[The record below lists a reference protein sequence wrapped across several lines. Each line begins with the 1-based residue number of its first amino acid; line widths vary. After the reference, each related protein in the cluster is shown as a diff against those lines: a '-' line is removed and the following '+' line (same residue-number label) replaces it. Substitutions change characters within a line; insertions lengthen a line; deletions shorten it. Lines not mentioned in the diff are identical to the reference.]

1 MRRKKGQSASSHH
14 VDPSEPDTTIPETPE
29 TKRPSGSSFSTALSD
44 SDSDIEISGSS
55 MMPVRQVERKK
66 EAPSSEDELSLSD
79 EEEVTVVKIERRL
92 KHNRTTRSTSQA
104 LQTQPKGS
112 RMVTNSAHPSPL
124 KTSGIAAAD
133 AVQERRQQQM
143 CGTSQE
149 SDSSRRSRKRRA
161 SEMDD
166 SEEEGPEPGSKD
178 QERMLRKL
186 QRKFPHLNKNELRDV
201 LQEHSWLI
209 EDALETL
216 RMFSDLVVESE
227 DDASQVS
234 TAAKR
239 TRRVA
244 NTRQQAQV
252 PQLPSP
258 PQPKPRRPLG
268 GTKTPQRSAKQSVV
282 TKNVYVSSS
291 EECSDSEASMV
302 NVLLDSDSDQSEET
316 LSKLKS
322 EILSFFQSASLDELT
337 LIAGCSL
344 KKAQK
349 ITELRPFKRWKDL
362 DDAMHRGNGLSIEL
376 LAGCREVLKERE
388 VVKGLMSKCEEISVK
403 LIQDV
408 TQMMNNG
415 PGSMSQPQ
423 ILTST
428 FQLKPYQLIG
438 LNWLA
443 LLHQNKLSGILADE
457 MGLGKTIQAIS
468 FLAYLYQEGNHGP
481 HLITV
486 PASTL
491 DNWVR
496 ELKLWCPSFKVLVYY
511 GSAEDRKYMR
521 YEILNHIVDYN
532 IIVSTY
538 NLAIGNNSDRS
549 LFCKLKLEYAVFDEG
564 HLLKNMNSLRY
575 RHLMAIN
582 AKYRLLLTGTPLQNN
597 LLELMSLLNFIMP
610 SMFSSSTS
618 QISKMFSMKSS
629 EEQSSFERDRITQ
642 AKLIMKP
649 FILRRVKSEVLK
661 QLPAKEE
668 QVEFCAM
675 SERQQDLYSALFHKL
690 KRSSNRE
697 KRELTNVMMQLR
709 KMSNH
714 PLLHRQ
720 YYTTEKLKAMSKLM
734 LKEPSHRDADPALI
748 REDMEVLSDFEL
760 HGLCQQ
766 YCALQEYQLDTEIL
780 LDSGKLSLLA
790 QLLNSQKEKG
800 DRVVLFSQFTMMLDI
815 LEVFLRHH
823 KHRYIRLDGS
833 TPMSD
838 RIGLI
843 DQFNTDQDIFVF
855 LLSTRAGGLGINLT
869 SANVVI
875 LHDIDCNPYN
885 DKQAEGRCHRVGQT
899 KTVKVIK
906 LISKDSIEDAM
917 LRIGERKL
925 KLEQHMTA
933 TATEE
938 DEEDTLPDD
947 MTSLLKAS
955 LGL

>member
-1 MRRKKGQSASSHH
+1 
-14 VDPSEPDTTIPETPE
+14 
-29 TKRPSGSSFSTALSD
+29 
-44 SDSDIEISGSS
+44 
-55 MMPVRQVERKK
+55 
-66 EAPSSEDELSLSD
+66 
-79 EEEVTVVKIERRL
+79 
-92 KHNRTTRSTSQA
+92 
-104 LQTQPKGS
+104 
-112 RMVTNSAHPSPL
+112 
-124 KTSGIAAAD
+124 
-133 AVQERRQQQM
+133 
-143 CGTSQE
+143 
-149 SDSSRRSRKRRA
+149 
-161 SEMDD
+161 
-166 SEEEGPEPGSKD
+166 
-178 QERMLRKL
+178 
-186 QRKFPHLNKNELRDV
+186 
-201 LQEHSWLI
+201 SWLI
-209 EDALETL
+209 DDALETL
-216 RMFSDLVVESE
+216 RI
-227 DDASQVS
+227 
-234 TAAKR
+234 
-239 TRRVA
+239 
-244 NTRQQAQV
+244 
-252 PQLPSP
+252 PS
-258 PQPKPRRPLG
+258 QPKPRRPLDR
-268 GTKTPQRSAKQSVV
+268 TKTSQRRVKQLVV
-282 TKNVYVSSS
+282 PKNVYVSSE
-291 EECSDSEASMV
+291 EECSDSEASLV
-302 NVLLDSDSDQSEET
+302 NVLLDSDSDQSDET

-322 EILSFFQSASLDELT
+322 EILSFFQTASVDELT

-349 ITELRPFKRWKDL
+349 ITELRPFKTWKDL
-362 DDAMHRGNGLSIEL
+362 DDAMHRGNGLSTEL
-376 LAGCREVLKERE
+376 LTGCREVLKERE
-388 VVKGLMSKCEEISVK
+388 VVKGLMSKCDEISVK
-403 LIQDV
+403 LIKDV
-408 TQMMNNG
+408 TQVMNKG

-457 MGLGKTIQAIS
+457 MGLGKTIQTIS

-511 GSAEDRKYMR
+511 GKTKHPIFQIFY
-521 YEILNHIVDYN
+521 I
-532 IIVSTY
+532 Y

-610 SMFSSSTS
+610 NMFSSSTS
-618 QISKMFSMKSS
+618 QISKMFSMV
-629 EEQSSFERDRITQ
+629 EPTHEQSSFERDRITH
-642 AKLIMKP
+642 AKLIMRP

-675 SERQQDLYSALFHKL
+675 SEKQQELYSALFHKL
-690 KRSSNRE
+690 KRSSNGE

-720 YYTTEKLKAMSKLM
+720 YYTTEKLNAMSKLM
-734 LKEPSHRDADPALI
+734 LKDPSHRDADPALI
-748 REDMEVLSDFEL
+748 KEDMEVLSDFEL
-760 HGLCQQ
+760 HRLCQQ
-766 YCALQEYQLDTEIL
+766 YSALQEYQLDTDIL
-780 LDSGKLSLLA
+780 LDSGKLSLLT
-790 QLLNSQKEKG
+790 QLLNSLKEKG

-823 KHRYIRLDGS
+823 KHRYNRLDGS

-875 LHDIDCNPYN
+875 IHDIDCNPYN

-899 KTVKVIK
+899 RTVKVIK

-925 KLEQHMTA
+925 KLEQDMTA
-933 TATEE
+933 TQE
-938 DEEDTLPDD
+938 DEEDTLPEDV
-947 MTSLLKAS
+947 TSLLKAS

>member
-1 MRRKKGQSASSHH
+1 
-14 VDPSEPDTTIPETPE
+14 
-29 TKRPSGSSFSTALSD
+29 
-44 SDSDIEISGSS
+44 
-55 MMPVRQVERKK
+55 
-66 EAPSSEDELSLSD
+66 
-79 EEEVTVVKIERRL
+79 
-92 KHNRTTRSTSQA
+92 
-104 LQTQPKGS
+104 
-112 RMVTNSAHPSPL
+112 
-124 KTSGIAAAD
+124 
-133 AVQERRQQQM
+133 
-143 CGTSQE
+143 
-149 SDSSRRSRKRRA
+149 
-161 SEMDD
+161 
-166 SEEEGPEPGSKD
+166 
-178 QERMLRKL
+178 
-186 QRKFPHLNKNELRDV
+186 
-201 LQEHSWLI
+201 EHSWLI
-209 EDALETL
+209 DDALETL
-216 RMFSDLVVESE
+216 RI
-227 DDASQVS
+227 
-234 TAAKR
+234 R
-239 TRRVA
+239 
-244 NTRQQAQV
+244 
-252 PQLPSP
+252 
-258 PQPKPRRPLG
+258 PQPKPHRPLD
-268 GTKTPQRSAKQSVV
+268 GTKPSQRSAKQSVV
-282 TKNVYVSSS
+282 TKTIYVSSE
-291 EECSDSEASMV
+291 EECSDSEASLV
-302 NVLLDSDSDQSEET
+302 NVLLDSDSDQSDET

-322 EILSFFQSASLDELT
+322 EILSFFQTASVDELT

-349 ITELRPFKRWKDL
+349 ITELRPFKTWKNL
-362 DDAMHRGNGLSIEL
+362 DDAMHRGNGLSTEL
-376 LAGCREVLKERE
+376 LTGCREVLKERE

-408 TQMMNNG
+408 TQVMNKG

-457 MGLGKTIQAIS
+457 MGLGKTIQTIS
-468 FLAYLYQEGNHGP
+468 FLAHLYQEGNHGP

-496 ELKLWCPSFKVLVYY
+496 ELNLWCPRFKVLIYY
-511 GSAEDRKYMR
+511 GKTNIEVQALR
-521 YEILNHIVDYN
+521 YTHGSCPEPSN
-532 IIVSTY
+532 Y
-538 NLAIGNNSDRS
+538 NLAIGNSSDRS

-610 SMFSSSTS
+610 NMFSSSTS

-629 EEQSSFERDRITQ
+629 EEQSSFERDRITH

-675 SERQQDLYSALFHKL
+675 SEKQQELYNALFHKL
-690 KRSSNRE
+690 KRSSNGE

-720 YYTTEKLKAMSKLM
+720 YYTTEKLKAMSRLM

-748 REDMEVLSDFEL
+748 KEDMEVLSDFEL
-760 HGLCQQ
+760 HRLCQQ
-766 YCALQEYQLDTEIL
+766 YSALQEYQLDTDIL
-780 LDSGKLSLLA
+780 LDSGKLGLLA
-790 QLLNSQKEKG
+790 QLLNSLKEKG

-823 KHRYIRLDGS
+823 KHRYNRLDGS

-899 KTVKVIK
+899 RTVKVIK
-906 LISKDSIEDAM
+906 LISKDSIEDTM

-925 KLEQHMTA
+925 KLEQDMTA
-933 TATEE
+933 TQEGEE
-938 DEEDTLPDD
+938 DSLPDD

>member
-1 MRRKKGQSASSHH
+1 MRRKKGAASSNH
-14 VDPSEPDTTIPETPE
+14 VDPSESDTIIPETPE
-29 TKRPSGSSFSTALSD
+29 TKRPSGSSLSIALSD

-55 MMPVRQVERKK
+55 LMPVRQEEPKK
-66 EAPSSEDELSLSD
+66 KVLSSEDVISLSD
-79 EEEVTVVKIERRL
+79 EDEVTVVKIERRP
-92 KHNRTTRSTSQA
+92 KHSRTARSTSQA
-104 LQTQPKGS
+104 RQKGS
-112 RMVTNSAHPSPL
+112 RMVTNSARPSPL
-124 KTSGIAAAD
+124 KTSGMAASD
-133 AVQERRQQQM
+133 SVHERRQRQM
-143 CGTSQE
+143 SGASQE
-149 SDSSRRSRKRRA
+149 SDSFHRSSKRRA
-161 SEMDD
+161 SAEDD
-166 SEEEGPEPGSKD
+166 SEEDGTEPRSKD

-201 LQEHSWLI
+201 LQEHNWLI

-216 RMFSDLVVESE
+216 RMFSDLEVQSE
-227 DDASQVS
+227 DDAPQIS

-239 TRRVA
+239 PRRVA
-244 NTRQQAQV
+244 STRQQTQV
-252 PQLPSP
+252 VQLPSP
-258 PQPKPRRPLG
+258 PQLKPRRTLDR
-268 GTKTPQRSAKQSVV
+268 TKTSQRSAKQTAV
-282 TKNVYVSSS
+282 TKSIYISSE
-291 EECSDSEASMV
+291 EECSDSEASLDD
-302 NVLLDSDSDQSEET
+302 VLLDSDSDQSDET
-316 LSKLKS
+316 LSKVKS
-322 EILSFFQSASLDELT
+322 EILSFFQTASVDELT

-349 ITELRPFKRWKDL
+349 ITELRPFKKWKDL
-362 DDAMHRGNGLSIEL
+362 DETIHRGNGLSTEL

-388 VVKGLMSKCEEISVK
+388 VVKGLMSKCEKISVK
-403 LIQDV
+403 LTQDV
-408 TQMMNNG
+408 THVMDKG
-415 PGSMSQPQ
+415 PGAMSQPQ

-457 MGLGKTIQAIS
+457 MGLGKTIQTIS

-511 GSAEDRKYMR
+511 GSADDRKYMR
-521 YEILNHIVDYN
+521 YEILNQTADYN

-538 NLAIGNNSDRS
+538 NLAIGNSSDRS

-610 SMFSSSTS
+610 NMFSSSTS

-629 EEQSSFERDRITQ
+629 EEQSSFERDRITH

-675 SERQQDLYSALFHKL
+675 SEKQQELYNALFHKL
-690 KRSSNRE
+690 KNSSNGE

-720 YYTTEKLKAMSKLM
+720 HYTTEKIKAMSKLM

-748 REDMEVLSDFEL
+748 KEDMEVLSDFEL
-760 HGLCQQ
+760 HRLCQQ
-766 YCALQEYQLDTEIL
+766 YSALQEYQLDTDIL
-780 LDSGKLSLLA
+780 MDSGKLGLLA
-790 QLLNSQKEKG
+790 QLLNSLKEKG

-823 KHRYIRLDGS
+823 KHRYNRLDGS

-899 KTVKVIK
+899 RTVKVIK

-925 KLEQHMTA
+925 KLEQDMTA
-933 TATEE
+933 TQEG
-938 DEEDTLPDD
+938 EEDTLPDD

>member
-1 MRRKKGQSASSHH
+1 MSSTREAASDHEDS
-14 VDPSEPDTTIPETPE
+14 SESDTIIPETPE
-29 TKRPSGSSFSTALSD
+29 TKRPSGSSLSIAL

-55 MMPVRQVERKK
+55 MMPVRQEESKMKK
-66 EAPSSEDELSLSD
+66 VLSSEDVISLSD
-79 EEEVTVVKIERRL
+79 EEEVTVVKKRL
-92 KHNRTTRSTSQA
+92 KHSRTTRSTSLA
-104 LQTQPKGS
+104 LQTQQKGS
-112 RMVTNSAHPSPL
+112 HMVTNSTCPSPL
-124 KTSGIAAAD
+124 KTSGMAASD
-133 AVQERRQQQM
+133 SVHQRRQQQIR
-143 CGTSQE
+143 GASQE
-149 SDSSRRSRKRRA
+149 SDSSHHRRKRRA
-161 SEMDD
+161 SAVDD
-166 SEEEGPEPGSKD
+166 SEEEGSEPRSKD

-209 EDALETL
+209 DDALETL

-227 DDASQVS
+227 DDAS
-234 TAAKR
+234 TAAKL
-239 TRRVA
+239 TKKVT

-252 PQLPSP
+252 IHLPSP
-258 PQPKPRRPLG
+258 SQPKPCRPLDR
-268 GTKTPQRSAKQSVV
+268 TRTSQRSVKHSVV
-282 TKNVYVSSS
+282 TKNVYVSSE
-291 EECSDSEASMV
+291 EECSDSEASLV
-302 NVLLDSDSDQSEET
+302 NVLLDSDSDQSHET

-322 EILSFFQSASLDELT
+322 EILSFFQTASVDELT
-337 LIAGCSL
+337 LIAGCSS

-349 ITELRPFKRWKDL
+349 ITELRPFKTWKDL
-362 DDAMHRGNGLSIEL
+362 DDTMHRGNGLSTEL
-376 LAGCREVLKERE
+376 LTGCREVLKERE
-388 VVKGLMSKCEEISVK
+388 VVKGLMSRCEEISVK
-403 LIQDV
+403 LIKDV
-408 TQMMNNG
+408 TKVMNNG

-457 MGLGKTIQAIS
+457 MGLGKTIQTIS
-468 FLAYLYQEGNHGP
+468 FLAYLYQEGNLGP

-521 YEILNHIVDYN
+521 YEILDQLVDYH

-538 NLAIGNNSDRS
+538 NLAIGNSSDRS

-610 SMFSSSTS
+610 NMFSSSTS

-629 EEQSSFERDRITQ
+629 EEQSSFERDRITH

-675 SERQQDLYSALFHKL
+675 SEKQQELYSALFHRL
-690 KRSSNRE
+690 KRSSNGE

-760 HGLCQQ
+760 HRLCQQ
-766 YCALQEYQLDTEIL
+766 YSALHEYQLDTDIL
-780 LDSGKLSLLA
+780 LDSGKLGLLA
-790 QLLNSQKEKG
+790 QLLNSLKEKG

-823 KHRYIRLDGS
+823 KHRYNRLDGS

-869 SANVVI
+869 SANVVVI
-875 LHDIDCNPYN
+875 HDIDCNPYN

-899 KTVKVIK
+899 RTVKVIK

-925 KLEQHMTA
+925 KLEQDMTA
-933 TATEE
+933 TQEG
-938 DEEDTLPDD
+938 EEDTLPDD
-947 MTSLLKAS
+947 VTSLLRAS

>member
-1 MRRKKGQSASSHH
+1 MRRKKGAASSKH
-14 VDPSEPDTTIPETPE
+14 VDLSESDTIIPETPE
-29 TKRPSGSSFSTALSD
+29 TKRPSGSSLSIALSD

-55 MMPVRQVERKK
+55 MMPVRQEENKK
-66 EAPSSEDELSLSD
+66 VLSSEDVISLSD
-79 EEEVTVVKIERRL
+79 EDEVTVVKIERRPR
-92 KHNRTTRSTSQA
+92 HSRTSTSQA
-104 LQTQPKGS
+104 LQKGS

-124 KTSGIAAAD
+124 KTSGMAASHSAHK
-133 AVQERRQQQM
+133 RRQQQM
-143 CGTSQE
+143 CGASQE
-149 SDSSRRSRKRRA
+149 SDSSHCSRKRRA
-161 SEMDD
+161 STEDD
-166 SEEEGPEPGSKD
+166 SEEDGPEARSKD

-201 LQEHSWLI
+201 LQEHNWLI
-209 EDALETL
+209 EDALEAL
-216 RMFSDLVVESE
+216 RMFSDLEVESE
-227 DDASQVS
+227 DDAPQIS
-234 TAAKR
+234 TAAKHP
-239 TRRVA
+239 RRVA
-244 NTRQQAQV
+244 STRQQAQV
-252 PQLPSP
+252 VQLPSP
-258 PQPKPRRPLG
+258 PQLKPRRPLD
-268 GTKTPQRSAKQSVV
+268 GTRTSQRIAKQATV
-282 TKNVYVSSS
+282 TKSIYISSE
-291 EECSDSEASMV
+291 EECSDSEASLV
-302 NVLLDSDSDQSEET
+302 NVLLDSDSDQSDET
-316 LSKLKS
+316 LSKVKS
-322 EILSFFQSASLDELT
+322 EILSFFQTASVDELT

-349 ITELRPFKRWKDL
+349 ITVLRPFKKWKDL
-362 DDAMHRGNGLSIEL
+362 DDTMHRGNGLSTEL

-388 VVKGLMSKCEEISVK
+388 VVKGLMSKCEKISVK

-408 TQMMNNG
+408 TQVMNKG

-457 MGLGKTIQAIS
+457 MGLGKTIQTIS

-521 YEILNHIVDYN
+521 YEILNQIADYN

-538 NLAIGNNSDRS
+538 NLAIGNSSDRS
-549 LFCKLKLEYAVFDEG
+549 LFCKLKLEYAIFDEG

-610 SMFSSSTS
+610 NMFSSSTS

-629 EEQSSFERDRITQ
+629 EEQSSFERDRITH

-675 SERQQDLYSALFHKL
+675 SEKQQELYNDLFHKL
-690 KRSSNRE
+690 KNSNGE

-734 LKEPSHRDADPALI
+734 LKEPSHHDADPALI
-748 REDMEVLSDFEL
+748 NEDMEVLSDFEL
-760 HGLCQQ
+760 HRLCQQ
-766 YCALQEYQLDTEIL
+766 YSALQEYQLDTDIL

-790 QLLNSQKEKG
+790 QLLNSLKEKG

-823 KHRYIRLDGS
+823 KHRYNRLDGS

-899 KTVKVIK
+899 RTVKVIK

-925 KLEQHMTA
+925 KLEQDMTA
-933 TATEE
+933 TQEG
-938 DEEDTLPDD
+938 EEDTLPDD

>member
-1 MRRKKGQSASSHH
+1 KTYKYVSFN
-14 VDPSEPDTTIPETPE
+14 TTFEQ
-29 TKRPSGSSFSTALSD
+29 SSFSTLVNT
-44 SDSDIEISGSS
+44 GSVF
-55 MMPVRQVERKK
+55 P
-66 EAPSSEDELSLSD
+66 
-79 EEEVTVVKIERRL
+79 
-92 KHNRTTRSTSQA
+92 
-104 LQTQPKGS
+104 
-112 RMVTNSAHPSPL
+112 PSPRYF
-124 KTSGIAAAD
+124 
-133 AVQERRQQQM
+133 V
-143 CGTSQE
+143 
-149 SDSSRRSRKRRA
+149 
-161 SEMDD
+161 DD
-166 SEEEGPEPGSKD
+166 SEEEEPEPRSKD

-209 EDALETL
+209 DDALETL
-216 RMFSDLVVESE
+216 RICQHLFPIQKNIQNFKSH
-227 DDASQVS
+227 
-234 TAAKR
+234 R
-239 TRRVA
+239 
-244 NTRQQAQV
+244 
-252 PQLPSP
+252 
-258 PQPKPRRPLG
+258 PQPKPHRPLD
-268 GTKTPQRSAKQSVV
+268 GTKPSQRSAKQSVV
-282 TKNVYVSSS
+282 TKTIYVSSE
-291 EECSDSEASMV
+291 EECSDSEASLV
-302 NVLLDSDSDQSEET
+302 NVLLDSDSDQSDET

-322 EILSFFQSASLDELT
+322 EILSFFQTASVDELT

-349 ITELRPFKRWKDL
+349 ITELRPFKTWKNL
-362 DDAMHRGNGLSIEL
+362 DDTMHRGNCLSTEL
-376 LAGCREVLKERE
+376 LTGCREVLKERE

-408 TQMMNNG
+408 TQVMNKG

-457 MGLGKTIQAIS
+457 MGLGKTIQTIS
-468 FLAYLYQEGNHGP
+468 FLAHLYQEGNNGP

-496 ELKLWCPSFKVLVYY
+496 ELKLWCPSFKVLIYY

-521 YEILNHIVDYN
+521 YEILNQIVDYN

-538 NLAIGNNSDRS
+538 NLAIGNSSDRS

-582 AKYRLLLTGTPLQNN
+582 Q
-597 LLELMSLLNFIMP
+597 
-610 SMFSSSTS
+610 
-618 QISKMFSMKSS
+618 
-629 EEQSSFERDRITQ
+629 
-642 AKLIMKP
+642 
-649 FILRRVKSEVLK
+649 VLK

-675 SERQQDLYSALFHKL
+675 SEKQQELYNALFHKL
-690 KRSSNRE
+690 KRSSNGE

-720 YYTTEKLKAMSKLM
+720 YYTTEKLKAMSRLM

-748 REDMEVLSDFEL
+748 KEDMEVLSDFEL
-760 HGLCQQ
+760 HRLCQQ
-766 YCALQEYQLDTEIL
+766 YSALQEYQLDTDIL
-780 LDSGKLSLLA
+780 LDSGKLGLLA
-790 QLLNSQKEKG
+790 QLLNSLKEKG

-815 LEVFLRHH
+815 LEGFLRHH
-823 KHRYIRLDGS
+823 KHRYNRLDGS

-899 KTVKVIK
+899 RTVKVMK
-906 LISKDSIEDAM
+906 LISKDTIEDAM

-925 KLEQHMTA
+925 KLEQDMTA
-933 TATEE
+933 TQEGEE
-938 DEEDTLPDD
+938 DSLPDD
-947 MTSLLKAS
+947 VTSLLKAS

>member
-1 MRRKKGQSASSHH
+1 
-14 VDPSEPDTTIPETPE
+14 
-29 TKRPSGSSFSTALSD
+29 
-44 SDSDIEISGSS
+44 
-55 MMPVRQVERKK
+55 
-66 EAPSSEDELSLSD
+66 EDD
-79 EEEVTVVKIERRL
+79 
-92 KHNRTTRSTSQA
+92 TSQ
-104 LQTQPKGS
+104 
-112 RMVTNSAHPSPL
+112 
-124 KTSGIAAAD
+124 I
-133 AVQERRQQQM
+133 
-143 CGTSQE
+143 
-149 SDSSRRSRKRRA
+149 
-161 SEMDD
+161 
-166 SEEEGPEPGSKD
+166 
-178 QERMLRKL
+178 
-186 QRKFPHLNKNELRDV
+186 
-201 LQEHSWLI
+201 
-209 EDALETL
+209 
-216 RMFSDLVVESE
+216 
-227 DDASQVS
+227 S
-234 TAAKR
+234 TAAKL
-239 TRRVA
+239 TRRVT
-244 NTRQQAQV
+244 NTCQQAQV
-252 PQLPSP
+252 IHLPSP
-258 PQPKPRRPLG
+258 SQPKPRRPLDR
-268 GTKTPQRSAKQSVV
+268 TKTSQRRVNSE
-282 TKNVYVSSS
+282 
-291 EECSDSEASMV
+291 EECSDSEASLV
-302 NVLLDSDSDQSEET
+302 NVLLDSDSDQSDET

-322 EILSFFQSASLDELT
+322 EILSFFQTASVDELT

-349 ITELRPFKRWKDL
+349 ITELRPFKTWKDL
-362 DDAMHRGNGLSIEL
+362 DDAMHRGNGLSTEL
-376 LAGCREVLKERE
+376 LTGCREVLKERE
-388 VVKGLMSKCEEISVK
+388 VVKGLMSKCDEISVK
-403 LIQDV
+403 LIKDV
-408 TQMMNNG
+408 TQVMNKG

-457 MGLGKTIQAIS
+457 MGLGKTIQTIS

-511 GSAEDRKYMR
+511 GKTKHPIFQIFY
-521 YEILNHIVDYN
+521 I
-532 IIVSTY
+532 Y

-610 SMFSSSTS
+610 NMFSSSTS

-629 EEQSSFERDRITQ
+629 EEQSSFERDRITH
-642 AKLIMKP
+642 AKLIMRP

-675 SERQQDLYSALFHKL
+675 SEKQQELYSALFHKL
-690 KRSSNRE
+690 KRS

-720 YYTTEKLKAMSKLM
+720 YYTTEKLNAMSKLM
-734 LKEPSHRDADPALI
+734 LKDPSHRDADPALI
-748 REDMEVLSDFEL
+748 KEDMEVLSDFEL
-760 HGLCQQ
+760 HRLCQQ
-766 YCALQEYQLDTEIL
+766 YSALQEYQLDTDIL
-780 LDSGKLSLLA
+780 LDSGKLSLLT
-790 QLLNSQKEKG
+790 QLLNSLKEKG

-823 KHRYIRLDGS
+823 KHRYNRLDGS

-875 LHDIDCNPYN
+875 IHDIDCNPYN

-899 KTVKVIK
+899 RTVKVIK

-925 KLEQHMTA
+925 KLEQDMTA
-933 TATEE
+933 TQ
-938 DEEDTLPDD
+938 EEDTLPEDV
-947 MTSLLKAS
+947 TSLLKAS

>member
-1 MRRKKGQSASSHH
+1 MRRQTGAASSNHAH
-14 VDPSEPDTTIPETPE
+14 LTESDTIIPETPE
-29 TKRPSGSSFSTALSD
+29 PKRPSGTSLSIAHSD
-44 SDSDIEISGSS
+44 SNDSDIEISGSS
-55 MMPVRQVERKK
+55 LIQERQEESERKLALT
-66 EAPSSEDELSLSD
+66 ENEISSSSSSEEEL
-79 EEEVTVVKIERRL
+79 TVQKN
-92 KHNRTTRSTSQA
+92 HRTTRSTSKQS
-104 LQTQPKGS
+104 QK
-112 RMVTNSAHPSPL
+112 VTRSASPSPL
-124 KTSGIAAAD
+124 KTSGRAESD
-133 AVQERRQQQM
+133 SVHGRRHQQR
-143 CGTSQE
+143 CGSSQE
-149 SDSSRRSRKRRA
+149 SSSSQHGK
-161 SEMDD
+161 SVQDPSIDD
-166 SEEEGPEPGSKD
+166 SEDEEPKPGSKE

-201 LQEHSWLI
+201 LHEHSWLV
-209 EDALETL
+209 EDALEAL
-216 RMFSDLVVESE
+216 RMFSDTGVESE
-227 DDASQVS
+227 DSESQIS
-234 TAAKR
+234 PAAKR
-239 TRRVA
+239 TKRVR
-244 NTRQQAQV
+244 NTRQQTQVAQCSST
-252 PQLPSP
+252 PE
-258 PQPKPRRPLG
+258 PKPCRPLRM
-268 GTKTPQRSAKQSVV
+268 TRISQMSRRQSVV
-282 TKNVYVSSS
+282 SS
-291 EECSDSEASMV
+291 EDEYIDSEASSV
-302 NVLLDSDSDQSEET
+302 HLLLDSDSDQSEET
-316 LSKLKS
+316 LSQLKS
-322 EILSFFQSASLDELT
+322 EILGFFQGASVDELT

-349 ITELRPFKRWKDL
+349 IIELRPYKTWKDL
-362 DDAMHRGNGLSIEL
+362 DDAIRRGSGLSTEL

-388 VVKGLMSKCEEISVK
+388 VVKELMSKCEEISGK
-403 LIQDV
+403 LVQDV
-408 TQMMNNG
+408 TQVLNKG
-415 PGSMSQPQ
+415 LGSMSQPE

-438 LNWLA
+438 LNWLT

-496 ELKLWCPSFKVLVYY
+496 ELNLWCPSLKVLVYY

-521 YEILNHIVDYN
+521 YEILNHMVDYN

-549 LFCKLKLEYAVFDEG
+549 LFSKLKLEYAVFDEG

-582 AKYRLLLTGTPLQNN
+582 AKHRLLLTGTPLQNN

-610 SMFSSSTS
+610 NMFSSSTS

-629 EEQSSFERDRITQ
+629 EEQSSFERDRIAH

-668 QVEFCAM
+668 QIEFCGM
-675 SERQQDLYSALFHKL
+675 SERQQKLYSALFDKL
-690 KRSSNRE
+690 KRSGNGE

-720 YYTTEKLKAMSKLM
+720 YYTSEKLKAMSKLM

-748 REDMEVLSDFEL
+748 KEDMGVLSDFEL
-760 HGLCQQ
+760 HRLCQQ
-766 YCALQEYQLDTEIL
+766 YCALQEYQLDTDVL
-780 LDSGKLSLLA
+780 LDSGKLSLLT
-790 QLLNSQKEKG
+790 QLLESLKEKG
-800 DRVVLFSQFTMMLDI
+800 DRVALFSQFTMMLDI
-815 LEVFLRHH
+815 LEVFLRHR
-823 KHRYIRLDGS
+823 KHRYIRMDGS
-833 TPMSD
+833 TPMSE

-843 DQFNTDQDIFVF
+843 DQFNTDTDIFVF

-885 DKQAEGRCHRVGQT
+885 DKQAEDRCHRVGQT
-899 KTVKVIK
+899 RTVKVIK

-925 KLEQHMTA
+925 RLEQDMTA
-933 TATEE
+933 IQEGE
-938 DEEDTLPDD
+938 DDTFSDD

>member
-1 MRRKKGQSASSHH
+1 
-14 VDPSEPDTTIPETPE
+14 
-29 TKRPSGSSFSTALSD
+29 
-44 SDSDIEISGSS
+44 
-55 MMPVRQVERKK
+55 
-66 EAPSSEDELSLSD
+66 
-79 EEEVTVVKIERRL
+79 
-92 KHNRTTRSTSQA
+92 
-104 LQTQPKGS
+104 
-112 RMVTNSAHPSPL
+112 
-124 KTSGIAAAD
+124 
-133 AVQERRQQQM
+133 
-143 CGTSQE
+143 
-149 SDSSRRSRKRRA
+149 
-161 SEMDD
+161 MDD
-166 SEEEGPEPGSKD
+166 SEDEEPEPRSKE

-201 LQEHSWLI
+201 LHEHCWLV
-209 EDALETL
+209 EDALEAL
-216 RMFSDLVVESE
+216 RMFSDTAVESE
-227 DDASQVS
+227 SDESQTS
-234 TAAKR
+234 PAAKR
-239 TRRVA
+239 TRRVT
-244 NTRQQAQV
+244 NTRQKAQV
-252 PQLPSP
+252 TQRPSTP
-258 PQPKPRRPLG
+258 PPKPRRSLR
-268 GTKTPQRSAKQSVV
+268 TQTSQMSRRQSVV
-282 TKNVYVSSS
+282 SS
-291 EECSDSEASMV
+291 EEECIDSDASSV
-302 NVLLDSDSDQSEET
+302 NPLLDSDADQSNET
-316 LSKLKS
+316 LTKLKS
-322 EILSFFQSASLDELT
+322 EILGFFQTASVDELT

-349 ITELRPFKRWKDL
+349 IIELRPYKTWKDL
-362 DDAMHRGNGLSIEL
+362 DYAMRRGNSLSTRL
-376 LAGCREVLKERE
+376 LAGCRDVLKERE
-388 VVKGLMSKCEEISVK
+388 VVKGLMSKCEEISEK

-408 TQMMNNG
+408 TQVLNKG
-415 PGSMSQPQ
+415 SGSMSQPQ

-428 FQLKPYQLIG
+428 LQLKPYQLIG

-468 FLAYLYQEGNHGP
+468 FLALLYQDGNHGP

-496 ELKLWCPSFKVLVYY
+496 ELELWCPSLKVLVYY
-511 GSAEDRKYMR
+511 GSVDDRKYMR
-521 YEILNHIVDYN
+521 YEILNRLVDYN

-549 LFCKLKLEYAVFDEG
+549 LFSKLKLEYAVFDEG

-582 AKYRLLLTGTPLQNN
+582 AKHRLLLTGTPLQNN
-597 LLELMSLLNFIMP
+597 LLELISLLNFIMP
-610 SMFSSSTS
+610 NMFSSSTS

-629 EEQSSFERDRITQ
+629 EEQSSFERDRIAH

-668 QVEFCAM
+668 QIEFCGM
-675 SERQQDLYSALFHKL
+675 SERQQKLYSGLFDKL
-690 KRSSNRE
+690 KRSSNAE

-720 YYTTEKLKAMSKLM
+720 YYTSEKLKAMSKLM

-748 REDMEVLSDFEL
+748 KEDMEVLSDFEL
-760 HGLCQQ
+760 HRLCQQ
-766 YCALQEYQLDTEIL
+766 YCTLQEYQLDTDVL
-780 LDSGKLSLLA
+780 LDSGKLSFLA
-790 QLLNSQKEKG
+790 QLLESLKEKG
-800 DRVVLFSQFTMMLDI
+800 DRVALFSQFTMMLDI

-823 KHRYIRLDGS
+823 KHRYIRMDGS
-833 TPMSD
+833 TPMGE

-885 DKQAEGRCHRVGQT
+885 DKQAEDRCHRVGQT
-899 KTVKVIK
+899 RTVKVTK

-925 KLEQHMTA
+925 KLEQDMTA
-933 TATEE
+933 IQEG
-938 DEEDTLPDD
+938 EEDTFPDD